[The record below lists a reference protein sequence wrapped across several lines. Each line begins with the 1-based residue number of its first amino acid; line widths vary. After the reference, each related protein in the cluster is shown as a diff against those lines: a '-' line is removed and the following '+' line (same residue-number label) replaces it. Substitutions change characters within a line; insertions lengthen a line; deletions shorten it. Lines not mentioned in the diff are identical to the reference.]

1 MREQR
6 FPLGIDLG
14 AHGIRICEISGPRP
28 RVRNILTSRRT
39 AGFSEAEAITAL
51 RELLTEMRTKERRC
65 VMVLDDRDAV
75 IRELSLPPMSRA
87 ERMRAAKIEAERF
100 FPARP
105 GFVLSLTTERERGSI
120 VGATAKESIDRL
132 IRITRAVK
140 LRLVGIDHAGYAL
153 RRVYPAPDAILD
165 VGLNCTRFYAYG
177 SGVPFMLLLETGG
190 AHFTRAVAES
200 FAIDLESAEGRKRMH
215 GAAPAGEHELTSIAH
230 FLGRAMR
237 AARQAGIPDIE
248 RILLT
253 GNGAR
258 GAPLLKRLTR
268 DTGCIVETAE
278 RIGNCTLPFPE
289 DVVRAAAPEW
299 GLACGAALWSFAEES
314 AP

>member
-6 FPLGIDLG
+6 LPLGIDLG
-14 AHGIRICEISGPRP
+14 ANGIRICEISGPRP
-28 RVRNILTSRRT
+28 RVQNILTSQRA
-39 AGFSEAEAITAL
+39 AGSGEAEAIATLRAL
-51 RELLTEMRTKERRC
+51 LAEMRTRERRC

-75 IRELSLPPMSRA
+75 IRELSFPPMSRA
-87 ERMRAAKIEAERF
+87 ERMRAAQIEAERF
-100 FPARP
+100 APVHP
-105 GFVLSLTTERERGSI
+105 GSVVTLSTARERGSI
-120 VGATAKESIDRL
+120 VGATAKEAIDRL

-153 RRVYPAPDAILD
+153 RRVYPAPDAIVDIGLD
-165 VGLNCTRFYAYG
+165 CTRFYTYG
-177 SGVPFMLLLETGG
+177 SGVPFMLLLGTGG

-200 FAIDLESAEGRKRMH
+200 FSIDIESAEGRKRMH
-215 GAAPAGEHELTSIAH
+215 GSAPAAEHELTAIAH
-230 FLGRAMR
+230 FVGRAMR

-253 GNGAR
+253 GNGSR
-258 GAPLLKRLTR
+258 GAPIRERLTR

-278 RIGNCTLPFPE
+278 RIANCTLPFPE
-289 DVVRAAAPEW
+289 DVVRAATSEW
-299 GLACGAALWSFAEES
+299 GLACGAALWSFAEDS

>member
-14 AHGIRICEISGPRP
+14 ANGIRICEISGPRP
-28 RVRNILTSRRT
+28 HVRNILTSRRA
-39 AGFSEAEAITAL
+39 AGSGEAEAITAL
-51 RELLTEMRTKERRC
+51 RALLAEMRTRERRC
-65 VMVLDDRDAV
+65 VMVLDDRDALV
-75 IRELSLPPMSRA
+75 RELALPPMSHA
-87 ERMRAAKIEAERF
+87 ERMRAAKIEAERL
-100 FPARP
+100 FPAHP
-105 GFVLSLTTERERGSI
+105 GFVLTVTTARERVSI
-120 VGATAKESIDRL
+120 VGATAKESIERL

-153 RRVYPAPDAILD
+153 RRAYPAPDAILD
-165 VGLNCTRFYAYG
+165 IGLNCTRFYAYG

-200 FAIDLESAEGRKRMH
+200 FAIDFESAEGRKRMH
-215 GAAPAGEHELTSIAH
+215 GAEPAGGRELAAIAQ

-237 AARQAGIPDIE
+237 SARQAGIPDIE

-258 GAPLLKRLTR
+258 GAQLLKRLTR
-268 DTGCIVETAE
+268 DTGCIVESAE
-278 RIGNCTLPFPE
+278 RIGNCALPFPE

-299 GLACGAALWSFAEES
+299 GLACGAALWSFAEDS